1 MRRMLLLL
9 GKTTISILL
18 IYFSLRWVN
27 VGAVADRLSRLQP
40 GWMVIAIFLL
50 IVQVAFLAARWQ
62 KIATACGARL
72 EFGPALQFSFIAA
85 FFNQVLPSTVG
96 GDGARIWFLARKGAG
111 WARATYSV
119 LLDRIVGLLVL
130 ALIVIVCLPW
140 TMKLIHDPI
149 ARTGLLLVGFGAVVA
164 AVIFVLIGTRFQHWL
179 ERWALLRH
187 LSAAS
192 KVAATLCSSPRSIG
206 YVIACSIAVH
216 LLTIVSVWCCV
227 MAIAAPV
234 SFEQVLMLL
243 PPVLMISTIPV
254 SIAGWGVRE
263 SSMIVAFAFAGLAES
278 DGLTLSVLFGAA
290 GFVVGLIGGIV
301 WISASREYA
310 PLPKI
315 GDGECGMLPHL
326 GKADLGKCTD
336 TFGGK
341 ADMRTL
347 PPSVSSG
354 LLLVRSV
361 MQKIFGRNEPKY
373 PMCSG
378 MSGSARPELVQDPT
392 AS

>member
-27 VGAVADRLSRLQP
+27 VGAVGDRLSRLQP
-40 GWMVIAIFLL
+40 GWMAIAIFLL
-50 IVQVAFLAARWQ
+50 IVQVAFLGARWQ

-72 EFGPALQFSFIAA
+72 EFGPALQLSFIAA

-119 LLDRIVGLLVL
+119 LLDRIVGVLVL

-149 ARTGLLLVGFGAVVA
+149 ARTGLLLVGFGVVIA
-164 AVIFVLIGTRFQHWL
+164 AAIFMLMGRFQHWL

-216 LLTIVSVWCCV
+216 LLIIVSAWCCV
-227 MAIAAPV
+227 RAIAAPV

-243 PPVLMISTIPV
+243 PPVLVISAIPV

-290 GFVVGLIGGIV
+290 CFVAGLIGGMV
-301 WISASREYA
+301 WIFSITR
-310 PLPKI
+310 
-315 GDGECGMLPHL
+315 
-326 GKADLGKCTD
+326 
-336 TFGGK
+336 
-341 ADMRTL
+341 
-347 PPSVSSG
+347 
-354 LLLVRSV
+354 
-361 MQKIFGRNEPKY
+361 
-373 PMCSG
+373 
-378 MSGSARPELVQDPT
+378 ARPAAENR
-392 AS
+392 

>member
-18 IYFSLRWVN
+18 LYFSLRWVN
-27 VGAVADRLSRLQP
+27 VGAVTDRLSRLQP

-50 IVQVAFLAARWQ
+50 IAQVAFLAARWQ
-62 KIATACGARL
+62 KIATACGANL
-72 EFGPALQFSFIAA
+72 DFGPALQLSFIAV
-85 FFNQVLPSTVG
+85 FFNQVLPSTIG
-96 GDGARIWFLARKGAG
+96 GDGARIWFFARKGAG

-179 ERWALLRH
+179 ERWVLLRH

-192 KVAATLCSSPRSIG
+192 KVATTLCSSPRSIG

-216 LLTIVSVWCCV
+216 LITIVSAWCCV
-227 MAIAAPV
+227 KAIAAPV

-263 SSMIVAFAFAGLAES
+263 SSMIAAFAFAGLAES

-290 GFVVGLIGGIV
+290 CFVVGLAGGIV
-301 WISASREYA
+301 WI
-310 PLPKI
+310 L
-315 GDGECGMLPHL
+315 
-326 GKADLGKCTD
+326 
-336 TFGGK
+336 
-341 ADMRTL
+341 
-347 PPSVSSG
+347 SVTR
-354 LLLVRSV
+354 VRPAAEN
-361 MQKIFGRNEPKY
+361 R
-373 PMCSG
+373 
-378 MSGSARPELVQDPT
+378 
-392 AS
+392 